1 MKLNISRL
9 HFPVTAL
16 GPGQRA
22 GLWVQGCT
30 LACPGCVSRDT
41 WDDTAGTTLDV
52 DGIAEWLAALC
63 AAETVDGLTISG
75 GEPTEQ
81 CAGLHALLTAVN
93 DLRDNGSFTGDVL
106 CYTGLDE
113 DAFLSA
119 APWAPVLIDAV
130 ITGRFEITQ
139 PTALL
144 WRGSANQRL
153 LPLTGRGR
161 ARYGHLVEATCENP
175 PLQVTVSEGQV
186 WMIGIPRRGDLQK
199 LEAALRAEGVVLE
212 EVSWRPR

>member
-1 MKLNISRL
+1 M
-9 HFPVTAL
+9 
-16 GPGQRA
+16 
-22 GLWVQGCT
+22 
-30 LACPGCVSRDT
+30 
-41 WDDTAGTTLDV
+41 
-52 DGIAEWLAALC
+52 
-63 AAETVDGLTISG
+63 
-75 GEPTEQ
+75 
-81 CAGLHALLTAVN
+81 N
-93 DLRDNGSFTGDVL
+93 DLRGNGIFTGDVL

-113 DAFLSA
+113 AAFLAA

-153 LPLTGRGR
+153 LPLTERGR
-161 ARYGHLVEATCENP
+161 ARYGHLAEATSENP
-175 PLQVTVSEGQV
+175 PLQVTVSDGQV
-186 WMIGIPRRGDLQK
+186 WMIGIPRREDLQK